1 VEIAAQ
7 PVNNAGNGQLTEAT
21 MFRDFAPLKTIPL
34 QKGVGFAQPAQ
45 DMSAHGSPDSPALEV
60 MTDLS
65 RVTAVIVTPSESV
78 DEAQR
83 RMRQRGV
90 RLLLVIDESRRVV
103 GIVTA
108 TDVLGE
114 KPMQASQA
122 RGVPHK
128 EVMVADIMTPQ
139 ATLEVLRLDEVRHAK
154 AGHVVATLQRLG
166 RQHALVVDTGKDG
179 QQSVR
184 GLFSASQIARQ
195 LGMAIHT
202 AEIANTFAEI
212 EATLSR

>member
-1 VEIAAQ
+1 MV
-7 PVNNAGNGQLTEAT
+7 
-21 MFRDFAPLKTIPL
+21 RDYAPLKKIPL
-34 QKGVGFAQPAQ
+34 EKGVGFAQPVQ
-45 DMSAHGSPDSPALEV
+45 DMSAHVSLDGPALDV

-65 RVTAVIVTPSESV
+65 RISAVIVKPAESV

-90 RLLLVIDESRRVV
+90 RLLLVIDESRRVA

-128 EVMVADIMTPQ
+128 DVMVADIMTPQ
-139 ATLEVLRLDEVRHAK
+139 ALLEVLQLDDVRHAK
-154 AGHVVATLQRLG
+154 VGHVVATLERAG

-179 QQSVR
+179 HQSVR

-195 LGMAIHT
+195 LGMAIQT

-212 EATLSR
+212 KATLSR

>member
-1 VEIAAQ
+1 
-7 PVNNAGNGQLTEAT
+7 
-21 MFRDFAPLKTIPL
+21 MFRDYAPLNTIPL
-34 QKGVGFAQPAQ
+34 EKGVGFAQPAQ
-45 DMSAHGSPDSPALEV
+45 DMSAHASPDGPALDV

-65 RVTAVIVTPSESV
+65 RISAVIVTPSENV
-78 DEAQR
+78 DEAYR

-122 RGVPHK
+122 RGVPHN
-128 EVMVADIMTPQ
+128 EVTVADIMTPQ
-139 ATLEVLRLDEVRHAK
+139 ALLEVLRFDDLRHAK

-166 RQHALVVDTGKDG
+166 RQHALVVDTGQDG
-179 QQSVR
+179 HQSVR
-184 GLFSASQIARQ
+184 GLLSASQVARQ
-195 LGMAIHT
+195 LGMPIQTAAI
-202 AEIANTFAEI
+202 AITFAEI

>member
-1 VEIAAQ
+1 MI
-7 PVNNAGNGQLTEAT
+7 
-21 MFRDFAPLKTIPL
+21 RDYAPLKTIPL
-34 QKGVGFAQPAQ
+34 EKGVGFAQPAQ
-45 DMSAHGSPDSPALEV
+45 DMSARASLDSPALDV

-65 RVTAVIVTPSESV
+65 SISAVIVRPAESV
-78 DEAQR
+78 DEAHR

-90 RLLLVIDESRRVV
+90 RLLLVIDESRRVA

-128 EVMVADIMTPQ
+128 DVMVADIMTPQ
-139 ATLEVLRLDEVRHAK
+139 AILEVLQLDDVRHAK
-154 AGHVVATLQRLG
+154 VGHVAATLERVGQ
-166 RQHALVVDTGKDG
+166 QHALVVDTGKDG
-179 QQSVR
+179 HQSVR

-195 LGMAIHT
+195 LGMAIQT

>member
-1 VEIAAQ
+1 MVRDYAPLAKFSLDKGVAYAQ
-7 PVNNAGNGQLTEAT
+7 PSQEL
-21 MFRDFAPLKTIPL
+21 
-34 QKGVGFAQPAQ
+34 
-45 DMSAHGSPDSPALEV
+45 SAHATLDSPAPDV

-65 RVTAVIVTPSESV
+65 RITAVIVTPAESV
-78 DEAQR
+78 DEAHR

-90 RLLLVIDESRRVV
+90 RLLLVIDGSRRVV

-128 EVMVADIMTPQ
+128 DVTVADIMTPQ
-139 ATLEVLRLDEVRHAK
+139 AILEVLRLDDVLHAK
-154 AGHVVATLQRLG
+154 VGHVVATLGHSG

-179 QQSVR
+179 RQSVR
-184 GLFSASQIARQ
+184 GIFSISQIARQ
-195 LGMAIHT
+195 LGMPIHT

-212 EATLSR
+212 EATLR